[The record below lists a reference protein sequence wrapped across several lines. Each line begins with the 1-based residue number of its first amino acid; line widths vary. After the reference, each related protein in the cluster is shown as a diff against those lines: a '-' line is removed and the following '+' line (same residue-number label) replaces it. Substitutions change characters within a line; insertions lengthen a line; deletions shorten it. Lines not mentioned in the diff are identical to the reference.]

1 MAAQG
6 TNPVEVTS
14 KVYVR
19 GQNRGLD
26 DPGQGSY
33 RIPPGYRGNA
43 FPGPEDVKVHTP
55 QIYSR
60 GRNPVRTE
68 HTQGMKVYS
77 PRQRDMETDPPYR
90 NDIEEP
96 IAAQEAD
103 YAEPDVPYDTDIAA
117 GSTDTAAPLWDTM
130 AEPSA
135 EEGTVAA
142 MTQDPYSGRHAEGN
156 RLLGEVFSAL
166 FRNLRREDWLLV
178 ALLALFL
185 LDGSASP
192 DVLLLLAVL
201 LAYRA

>member
-1 MAAQG
+1 M
-6 TNPVEVTS
+6 
-14 KVYVR
+14 
-19 GQNRGLD
+19 
-26 DPGQGSY
+26 
-33 RIPPGYRGNA
+33 
-43 FPGPEDVKVHTP
+43 
-55 QIYSR
+55 
-60 GRNPVRTE
+60 RTE

-77 PRQRDMETDPPYR
+77 PRQRDMETAPPYR
-90 NDIEEP
+90 NDVEEP
-96 IAAQEAD
+96 IAVQEAD

-135 EEGTVAA
+135 EEETVAA